1 MRGLF
6 DRFMRAFNQKLQSAI
21 AQIDRMDLGVR
32 DLSARVEGRWIRLS
46 GVAPSRE
53 VANRVIKLFK
63 QFAEVDN
70 IRDAISVAENGAPE
84 NAEA

>member
-6 DRFMRAFNQKLQSAI
+6 DRFMRAFNRKLQSAI
-21 AQIDRMDLGVR
+21 ARIDGMELGVS
-32 DLSARVEGRWIRLS
+32 DLSARIEGRWIRLS

-53 VANRVIKLFK
+53 VASRVIELFK

-70 IRDAISVAENGAPE
+70 ITDAISVPENGAPE